1 MDLKNSHIMTA
12 MVTPFGKDGNVDYEL
27 LKKLI
32 DHLLSTGTDG
42 ILVSGTTGEGPT
54 LTEEEKIELIEKT
67 VEYVAGRV
75 PVVAGTGSNNTK
87 ATIEYTNKVA
97 KIDGVDAA
105 LVVVPYY
112 NKPDQD
118 GMIAHFTAVADNVD
132 LPIVMYNIPGRTGVT
147 MEVKTIAELSKHQNI
162 IGIKDCTGIVNMAE
176 IVANT
181 PDDFL
186 AFTGE
191 DADALAA
198 RNVGAQGVISVA
210 SHLFGKEIS
219 QMYAA
224 NSKGD
229 NEIAGELMRD
239 LTPKM
244 KALFSHPSPSPVKA
258 ALNHVGIEVGGCR
271 LPILALDDAQASVL
285 FNQLGI

>member
-112 NKPDQD
+112 NKPDQA

-219 QMYAA
+219 QMYAE

>member
-1 MDLKNSHIMTA
+1 M
-12 MVTPFGKDGNVDYEL
+12 
-27 LKKLI
+27 
-32 DHLLSTGTDG
+32 
-42 ILVSGTTGEGPT
+42 SGTTGEGPT

-112 NKPDQD
+112 NKPDQA
-118 GMIAHFTAVADNVD
+118 GMIAHFTAVADNVN

>member
-97 KIDGVDAA
+97 KIAGVDAA

-112 NKPDQD
+112 NKPDQA

-181 PDDFL
+181 PNDFL

>member
-112 NKPDQD
+112 NKPDQA

-271 LPILALDDAQASVL
+271 LPILSLDDAQASVL

>member
-112 NKPDQD
+112 NKPDQA
-118 GMIAHFTAVADNVD
+118 GMIAHFTAIADNVD

-147 MEVKTIAELSKHQNI
+147 MEVETIAELSKHQNI

>member
-12 MVTPFGKDGNVDYEL
+12 MVTPFDKDGNVDYEL

-112 NKPDQD
+112 NKPDQA
-118 GMIAHFTAVADNVD
+118 GMIAHFTAVADNVA

-147 MEVKTIAELSKHQNI
+147 MEIKTIAELSRHQNI

-271 LPILALDDAQASVL
+271 LPILELDDAQASVL

>member
-112 NKPDQD
+112 NKPDQA
-118 GMIAHFTAVADNVD
+118 GMIAHFTAVADNVY

>member
-112 NKPDQD
+112 NKPDQA
-118 GMIAHFTAVADNVD
+118 GMIAHFTAVADNVA

>member
-112 NKPDQD
+112 NKPDQA

-271 LPILALDDAQASVL
+271 LPILAIDDAQASVL